1 MKNNLVIFL
10 CIIIIAMLGY
20 LVYKNSY
27 PNEDVNKD
35 GRVDALDLLIVQKKI
50 IQDMEE
56 GDKNDSV

>member
-50 IQDMEE
+50 IHDMEE